1 MSLSVAIESACAFL
15 CRKGLMRCWHKV
27 WGGRARKGSPATI
40 LLPIAALL
48 ERRVFWNIDDVR
60 EIVVY
65 LCRMNVH
72 PVGIVVYLRKMVID

>member
-1 MSLSVAIESACAFL
+1 MSLSVVIESAYAFL
-15 CRKGLMRCWHKV
+15 CRKGSIRGCLKV
-27 WGGRARKGSPATI
+27 WAALARKGLPATI
-40 LLPIAALL
+40 VLPIAVLL
-48 ERRVFWNIDDVR
+48 DLRACWNIDDVR

>member
-1 MSLSVAIESACAFL
+1 MPV
-15 CRKGLMRCWHKV
+15 
-27 WGGRARKGSPATI
+27 
-40 LLPIAALL
+40 AALL